1 MDISDA
7 NVTWGTAVGRFS
19 ATMVRFAFAWA
30 ATTAVSAN
38 TSPPAM
44 WSAWSWLYTR
54 YRTGWAKRFLISS
67 LSQRAA
73 SALIGSV
80 AITPAGVTA
89 NTRSEEHTSELQSP
103 CNLV

>member
-1 MDISDA
+1 MDIPA
-7 NVTWGTAVGRFS
+7 GNLTWGTAVGRFS

-38 TSPPAM
+38 TSPPAR

-54 YRTGWAKRFLISS
+54 YRTGWAKRFLISA

-89 NTRSEEHTSELQSP
+89 NTEEWWMFLDPMTSA
-103 CNLV
+103 